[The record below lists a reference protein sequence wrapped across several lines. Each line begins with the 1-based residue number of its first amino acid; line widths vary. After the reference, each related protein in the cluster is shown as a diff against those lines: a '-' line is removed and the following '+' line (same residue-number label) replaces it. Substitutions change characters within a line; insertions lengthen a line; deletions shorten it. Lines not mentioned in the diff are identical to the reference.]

1 MARFLQLVS
10 LAFIKRG
17 GKIPKVTQKQRGGGL
32 ILQASFL
39 WVVIIIIII
48 IIIMLCYYVIAV
60 LKYNFVMEF

>member
-1 MARFLQLVS
+1 MAGFLQLVS

-48 IIIMLCYYVIAV
+48 IMLCYCVIAV
-60 LKYNFVMEF
+60 LKYNVVMEF